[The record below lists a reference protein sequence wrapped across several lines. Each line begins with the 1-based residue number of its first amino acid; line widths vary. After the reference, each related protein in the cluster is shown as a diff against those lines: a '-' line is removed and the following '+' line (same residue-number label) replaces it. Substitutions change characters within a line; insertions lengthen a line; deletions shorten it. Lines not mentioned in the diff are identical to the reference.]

1 MKLPLAAMLTAWAIG
16 LGLIATGCA
25 SGDEEAQ
32 RPVSAF
38 TVRPSTGNT
47 NLVITPASSLVG
59 RVASVNAQ
67 AGIVVLGFPIGQLPE
82 NGTKFSLFRAGAK
95 VGEVKVTGPAAENF
109 TVGDISA
116 GTAREG
122 DEVRAE

>member
-1 MKLPLAAMLTAWAIG
+1 MNLRLLAGVTATAVAFGLLAA
-16 LGLIATGCA
+16 GCA
-25 SGDEEAQ
+25 SRDEEAQ
-32 RPVSAF
+32 RPASAF
-38 TVRPSTGNT
+38 TVRPSSGNT

-59 RVASVNAQ
+59 RVASVNSQ
-67 AGIVVLGFPIGQLPE
+67 ASIVVLSFPIGQLPG

-95 VGEVKVTGPAAENF
+95 VGEVKVTGPAAETF

-116 GTAREG
+116 GSAQEG